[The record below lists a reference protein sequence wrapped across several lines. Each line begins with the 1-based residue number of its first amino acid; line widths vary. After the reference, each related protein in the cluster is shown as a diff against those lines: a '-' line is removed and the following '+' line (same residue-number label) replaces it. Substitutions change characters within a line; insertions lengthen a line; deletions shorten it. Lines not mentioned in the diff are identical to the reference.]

1 MFSSYF
7 TPETF
12 RFLDDLS
19 ANNDRDWFQANKA
32 RYEGDVKEP
41 ALRFIADFAP
51 HLQEISPHF
60 RADPRANGGSLFR
73 IYRDTRFSKDKIP
86 YKTHTGIHFRHESA
100 KDAHTPGFY
109 LHIEPGGSFVG
120 CGIWRPG
127 SPTLTMI
134 RQAITDDPD
143 AWAQARDDAQ
153 FRAAFELSGEFAE
166 ESATGRRSGSS
177 DDRRP
182 EAEGFYRSDIAWGR
196 YNRFGGLPGRFCGV
210 VPECITFSAL
220 AVRGAGSTLLKV
232 RPLNRDKQHAQETI
246 HMEMACGP
254 DRGSHGCK
262 LVAENIFRRKQWT
275 QRKTAARPRGWSA
288 RKPR

>member
-73 IYRDTRFSKDKIP
+73 IYRDTRFSKDKSP

-109 LHIEPGGSFVG
+109 LHIEPGGSFAG

-143 AWAQARDDAQ
+143 AWAQARDNAG
-153 FRAAFELSGEFAE
+153 FRAAFELSGDSLKRAPRGADPDHPMIEDLKRKDFIGVT
-166 ESATGRRSGSS
+166 SLG
-177 DDRRP
+177 DDAIV
-182 EAEGFYRSDIAWGR
+182 AEGFLDDFAALCRSASPFQRW
-196 YNRFGGLPGRFCGV
+196 LC
-210 VPECITFSAL
+210 EAL
-220 AVRGAGSTLLKV
+220 EA
-232 RPLNRDKQHAQETI
+232 PY
-246 HMEMACGP
+246 
-254 DRGSHGCK
+254 
-262 LVAENIFRRKQWT
+262 
-275 QRKTAARPRGWSA
+275 
-288 RKPR
+288 